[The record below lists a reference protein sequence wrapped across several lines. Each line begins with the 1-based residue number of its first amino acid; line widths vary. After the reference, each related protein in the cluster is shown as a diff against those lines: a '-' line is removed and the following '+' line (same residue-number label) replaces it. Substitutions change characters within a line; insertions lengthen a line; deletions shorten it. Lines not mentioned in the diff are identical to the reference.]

1 MRSTNRLLTPSKIS
15 AWLDCAHYLSL
26 KHQVEDGSLQ
36 RPKSSFGEM
45 AKLLMDKGE
54 AHERACLEEY
64 RSQGL
69 RILEV
74 DERHPGEAFADWVR
88 RIGDPFGDGD
98 DVIFQMPFVHD
109 GIRGIADFLI
119 RTEDP
124 DTGAISYEPV
134 DAKLA
139 RAEAKP
145 AHILQLC
152 FYADAIQAATGQ
164 RAEQIHVWLGS
175 GKVESFRTDDFS
187 SYWNRLRVQLRTV
200 LDADPT
206 EAETTPEPCNHCDFC
221 EFAGICHDTWRES
234 DSLVYVAGIRT
245 ADRAALTDR
254 DVSTL
259 AQLAS
264 TDASV
269 DGIRPE
275 RLKQIVDQASL
286 QVLNRGDPD
295 SPPPFEHIAA
305 GDDPVWGR
313 GFEQLPEPNEGDVF
327 LDFEGHPFW
336 RADAGLFFLLGLI
349 ARDEHGAWAYK
360 TFWAHDLDGEA
371 DAALALID
379 FMAQRR
385 RGFPGMHVYHY
396 NHTERS
402 SLERMAADHGV
413 GEARLAHLVETGLF
427 VDLLTVARNAVQVG
441 TESYGLKH
449 LEQLADFERDHEID
463 AGAGAVVEYESYM
476 ATHDQAS
483 LDRIAVYNEDD
494 VRATRALRDWL
505 VTQRPD
511 ELPWRS
517 PVFEA
522 ADPIEELEARVAALC
537 AFGPETPEHLLG
549 DLLGYWLR
557 EHRAFTAPKLA
568 NLAKDSESLLEVPD
582 VVTGLTPIGLVE
594 RLGTKG
600 QLIMPHMAFS
610 YPEQTIDTGFDN
622 PQASALFAVPDGP
635 PAYAGIT
642 HLDRESREL
651 RLAWNDAAQERGI
664 LPTSIALHDW
674 VRPDPKPEALS
685 DLADRVLSPPTGGE
699 PNPVSLALLAGDTP
713 AFTPGHGPTDG
724 VFDDDLDSILNWVA
738 NVDHSYVAIQG
749 PPGTGKT
756 YRGAHAVHA
765 LVMAGKRVGITAMS
779 HSAIDNLLEEVVKV
793 FEVSGHMHK
802 LNAVRKAK
810 EANGPFPMVTYTT
823 NNAPCTKDDVNLVAG
838 TTWLFSGQPMADAP
852 VDVLIVDE
860 AGQLALADAL
870 AASRSA
876 HNMVLLGDPL
886 QLAQVSQASHPGG
899 SGASVLEHV
908 LAGNATIPSDRGV
921 FLSETRRMHPDVCSF
936 ISEQIYEGRL
946 SAHGSC
952 ATQGT
957 ELGTGL
963 RWLQAEHTGR
973 TTESPEEAEIV
984 AAQIERMIGCTW
996 TDKDGNERVLDARDF
1011 MVVAPYNDQV
1021 AVISDRLDASPT
1033 TRGVSAGTVDKFQG
1047 REAPVVFYTMT
1058 TSDASA
1064 IKRGPSFLFS
1074 QNRLNVAISR
1084 ARCLAYLVCTED
1096 LLNTRAVDVEGMKL
1110 LSTLCAFAECSK

>member
-1 MRSTNRLLTPSKIS
+1 M
-15 AWLDCAHYLSL
+15 ALD
-26 KHQVEDGSLQ
+26 DG
-36 RPKSSFGEM
+36 
-45 AKLLMDKGE
+45 
-54 AHERACLEEY
+54 
-64 RSQGL
+64 
-69 RILEV
+69 
-74 DERHPGEAFADWVR
+74 
-88 RIGDPFGDGD
+88 
-98 DVIFQMPFVHD
+98 
-109 GIRGIADFLI
+109 
-119 RTEDP
+119 
-124 DTGAISYEPV
+124 
-134 DAKLA
+134 
-139 RAEAKP
+139 
-145 AHILQLC
+145 
-152 FYADAIQAATGQ
+152 
-164 RAEQIHVWLGS
+164 
-175 GKVESFRTDDFS
+175 
-187 SYWNRLRVQLRTV
+187 
-200 LDADPT
+200 
-206 EAETTPEPCNHCDFC
+206 
-221 EFAGICHDTWRES
+221 
-234 DSLVYVAGIRT
+234 
-245 ADRAALTDR
+245 

-259 AQLAS
+259 AQLAA
-264 TDASV
+264 TDAPV
-269 DGIRPE
+269 GGLRPE

-286 QVLNRGDPD
+286 QLLNRSDPD
-295 SPPPFEHIAA
+295 SPPPFEHIAT

-313 GFEQLPEPNEGDVF
+313 GFEQLPEPDDGDVF
-327 LDFEGHPFW
+327 LDYEGHPFW

-349 ARDEHGAWAYK
+349 AKDEHGAWTFKA
-360 TFWAHDLDGEA
+360 FWAHDLDGEA

-379 FMAQRR
+379 YLAERR
-385 RGFPGMHVYHY
+385 KQFPGMHVYHY

-402 SLERMAADHGV
+402 SLDRMAADHGV

-449 LEQLADFERDHEID
+449 LERLADFERDHEID

-476 ATHDQAS
+476 DTGDQAS

-505 VTQRPD
+505 VAQRPGD
-511 ELPWRS
+511 LPWRANA
-517 PVFEA
+517 FEIP
-522 ADPIEELEARVAALC
+522 DPIEDLEARVAALC

-549 DLLGYWLR
+549 GLLGYWLR
-557 EHRAFTAPKLA
+557 EHRAFIAPKLA
-568 NLAKDSESLLEVPD
+568 NVAKDSESLLDVPD
-582 VVTGLTPIGLVE
+582 VITGLIPGELVE
-594 RLGTKG
+594 RLGARG
-600 QLIMPHMAFS
+600 QPITPHMAFS
-610 YPEQTIDTGFDN
+610 YPEQTIDTGFDK
-622 PQASALFAVPDGP
+622 PQISAVFEVPDGP
-635 PAYAGIT
+635 PAYAGIAQV
-642 HLDRESREL
+642 DRGSREL
-651 RLAWNDAAQERGI
+651 RLTWNETAQERGV
-664 LPTSIALHDW
+664 LPASAALHDW
-674 VRPDPKPEALS
+674 VSPNPKPAALA
-685 DLADRVLSPPTGGE
+685 DMADRVLNPSVYGE
-699 PNPVSLALLAGDTP
+699 PNPVSLALLSGNNP
-713 AFTPGHGPTDG
+713 AFTLGCGPTDG
-724 VFDDDLDSILNWVA
+724 IFDDDLDSILNWVA
-738 NVDHSYVAIQG
+738 HLDNSYVAIQG

-779 HSAIDNLLEEVVKV
+779 HHAIDNLLEEVVKV
-793 FEVSGHMHK
+793 FEEHGHLAK

-810 EANGPFPMVTYTT
+810 EANGPLPTVKYTT
-823 NNAPCTKDDVNLVAG
+823 SNTPCVKEDVNLVAG
-838 TTWLFSGQPMADAP
+838 TTWLFSGQAMANAP
-852 VDVLIVDE
+852 VDVLVVDE

-876 HNMVLLGDPL
+876 HNMILLGDPL

-908 LAGNATIPSDRGV
+908 LAGNATIPEDRGV

-946 SAHGSC
+946 SAHSSC

-984 AAQIERMIGCTW
+984 ATQIEQMIGCTW
-996 TDKDGNERVLDARDF
+996 TDKDGNEQPLTATDF

-1021 AVISDRLDASPT
+1021 AVITERLDSSPI
-1033 TRGVSAGTVDKFQG
+1033 TRGVSVGTVDKFQG

-1096 LLNTRAVDVEGMKL
+1096 LLNTRAPDVEGMKL
-1110 LSTLCAFAECSK
+1110 LSTLCAFEEWSN